1 MSGTPRLLDPED
13 SGLAATGRIDK
24 NATALLARL
33 AKNSVANSLRSAIS
47 CALVCAT
54 LIFVPTNTHADDGCP
69 TRKDA
74 INTDR
79 PGVTNSSVVVP
90 YGSFQVE
97 SGIDW
102 SVTGGSNL
110 LTGSETRM
118 RLGVAHCTEFLIDV
132 PSYVGSIN
140 GPHPSGFNNV
150 LVSAKRQLPIP
161 FGFDMSA
168 TAGLGFPSGYHKMS
182 GRGYKPYIQ
191 APRSHDLPYGWSAA
205 GMFTMTW
212 FPSQSEKNPT
222 FGPTFT
228 LGRQFGPSANMAV
241 EYGGNFNHQRPTH
254 VLDTLG
260 QWRFTNTQQLDFQAG
275 FGLNSSSVDHF
286 FGIGYSFRLDGLF
299 GN

>member
-1 MSGTPRLLDPED
+1 LL
-13 SGLAATGRIDK
+13 TGAL
-24 NATALLARL
+24 NA
-33 AKNSVANSLRSAIS
+33 I
-47 CALVCAT
+47 
-54 LIFVPTNTHADDGCP
+54 ADGDCP
-69 TRKDA
+69 TPSDA

-79 PGVTNSSVVVP
+79 PGVSNSSTVVP

-102 SVTGGSNL
+102 AVTGGSNL
-110 LTGSETRM
+110 LTGSETRL
-118 RLGVAHCTEFLIDV
+118 RLGAANCTEFLIDV

-140 GPHPSGFNNV
+140 GPHASGFNNV
-150 LVSAKRQLPIP
+150 VVSAKRQLPIP

-168 TAGLGFPSGYHKMS
+168 TAGLSFPSGYRKIS
-182 GRGYKPYIQ
+182 GRGYQPYIQ
-191 APRSHDLPYGWSAA
+191 APWSHDLPYGWSAA
-205 GMFTMTW
+205 GMFTVTW

-228 LGRQFGPSANMAV
+228 LGRSLGSSTNMAI
-241 EYGGNFNHQRPTH
+241 EYGGNYNHQRPTH

-286 FGIGYSFRLDGLF
+286 FGIGYSFRLDKLF

>member
-1 MSGTPRLLDPED
+1 LRLRTAALTVCAALIA
-13 SGLAATGRIDK
+13 GAANALAAGD
-24 NATALLARL
+24 
-33 AKNSVANSLRSAIS
+33 
-47 CALVCAT
+47 
-54 LIFVPTNTHADDGCP
+54 CP
-69 TRKDA
+69 TRADS

-79 PGVTNSSVVVP
+79 PGVSNSSVVVP

-97 SGIDW
+97 SGVDW
-102 SVTGGSNL
+102 SVAGGSNL
-110 LTGSETRM
+110 LTGNETRM
-118 RLGVAHCTEFLIDV
+118 RLGVANCTEFLIDV

-150 LVSAKRQLPIP
+150 VVSAKRQLPIP
-161 FGFDMSA
+161 FGFDLSA
-168 TAGLGFPSGYHKMS
+168 TAGLGFPSGYRKIS
-182 GRGYKPYIQ
+182 GRGYQPYIQ
-191 APRSHDLPYGWSAA
+191 APWSHDLPYGWSAA

-275 FGLNSSSVDHF
+275 FGLNTSSVDHF
-286 FGIGYSFRLDGLF
+286 FGVGYSFRLDGVF